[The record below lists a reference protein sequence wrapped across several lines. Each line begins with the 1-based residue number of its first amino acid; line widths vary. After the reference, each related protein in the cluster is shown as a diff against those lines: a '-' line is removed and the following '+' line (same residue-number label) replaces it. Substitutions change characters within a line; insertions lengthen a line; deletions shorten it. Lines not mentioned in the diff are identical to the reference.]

1 MDAGT
6 GLGGYSTGKD
16 EIASD
21 CFNLFPEN
29 DIENSIQ
36 VVSSVVIRP
45 VNTTTSK
52 GPFNFEVP
60 SDPIKFTDA
69 ESFRLHGRMKI
80 VKQDGTALTDQKVGT
95 VNNIFHSLWSK
106 VNVKINDVDI
116 GDSSGSWYA
125 YKAYLENHLSY
136 SKSAK
141 EKILSYKGYFPD
153 TADKFDDVGS
163 ASADSDNEG
172 LNKRIKLFEKS
183 EWVYFCININSDLT
197 TLRKYLPPNIKLEFT
212 FERADDK
219 FCLLSHDETT
229 KYEIKLEDMRMS
241 FKRYTPSRIV
251 FEDYFKK
258 LKAGMIPRLPI
269 DRSLIK
275 QYIVGSGNSD
285 LSSFNLIRGDQL
297 PEQVIIGIVEQAAFD
312 GKVSKNPFNFQHFD
326 VREASLIVNGVN
338 EPAELYKLHVD
349 NKNTVDMFANF
360 IENTGISTDDREF
373 GISIEDYYGGSF
385 LLAWDRTPDKCNRFH
400 RHHMDS
406 GSIDINL
413 KLGTA
418 LTTGVFVIVYTTY
431 SSDLKII
438 NGKIDM
444 KRF

>member
-6 GLGGYSTGKD
+6 GLGGHSTGKD

-45 VNTTTSK
+45 VNTTTIK

-80 VKQDGTALTDQKVGT
+80 VKQDGTSLTDQKVGT

-153 TADKFDDVGS
+153 TAEKFDDVGS
-163 ASADSDNEG
+163 DSADSDNEG
-172 LNKRIKLFEKS
+172 LKKRQKLFSKS
-183 EWVYFCININSDLT
+183 
-197 TLRKYLPPNIKLEFT
+197 
-212 FERADDK
+212 
-219 FCLLSHDETT
+219 
-229 KYEIKLEDMRMS
+229 
-241 FKRYTPSRIV
+241 
-251 FEDYFKK
+251 
-258 LKAGMIPRLPI
+258 
-269 DRSLIK
+269 
-275 QYIVGSGNSD
+275 
-285 LSSFNLIRGDQL
+285 
-297 PEQVIIGIVEQAAFD
+297 
-312 GKVSKNPFNFQHFD
+312 
-326 VREASLIVNGVN
+326 
-338 EPAELYKLHVD
+338 
-349 NKNTVDMFANF
+349 
-360 IENTGISTDDREF
+360 
-373 GISIEDYYGGSF
+373 
-385 LLAWDRTPDKCNRFH
+385 
-400 RHHMDS
+400 
-406 GSIDINL
+406 
-413 KLGTA
+413 
-418 LTTGVFVIVYTTY
+418 
-431 SSDLKII
+431 
-438 NGKIDM
+438 
-444 KRF
+444 

>member
-45 VNTTTSK
+45 VITTTSK

-69 ESFRLHGRMKI
+69 ESFRLHGKMKI
-80 VKQDGTALTDQKVGT
+80 VKQDGTKLTDQKVGT

-153 TADKFDDVGS
+153 TAEKFDDVGS
-163 ASADSDNEG
+163 AAADSDNEG
-172 LNKRIKLFEKS
+172 LIKRIKLFSKS
-183 EWVYFCININSDLT
+183 EWVYFCININSDLS
-197 TLRKYLPPNIKLEFT
+197 TLRKYLPPNMKLEFT

-229 KYEIKLEDMRMS
+229 KYEIKLDDMRMS

-312 GKVSKNPFNFQHFD
+312 GKVSKNPFNFHHFD
-326 VREASLIVNGVN
+326 VREASLVVNGVN
-338 EPAELYKLHVD
+338 EPA
-349 NKNTVDMFANF
+349 N
-360 IENTGISTDDREF
+360 
-373 GISIEDYYGGSF
+373 
-385 LLAWDRTPDKCNRFH
+385 C
-400 RHHMDS
+400 
-406 GSIDINL
+406 IN
-413 KLGTA
+413 
-418 LTTGVFVIVYTTY
+418 
-431 SSDLKII
+431 
-438 NGKIDM
+438 
-444 KRF
+444 